1 MQFRPELAQKIL
13 TGEKTQTR
21 RIVKPGE
28 WLVELDGGGKIVFRE
43 PTTPKWITGQSYAI
57 QPGTKATIG
66 RFKLLD
72 IRREQVQDITLE
84 DAVAEGIRGRN
95 LHDVFAA
102 NGQFLRRQY
111 EWRWDY
117 ECETWKRGVNF
128 SEQDSFMTL
137 WDSINSG
144 PGQRWDDNPEV
155 WVLVFEVVEGK
166 GD

>member
-13 TGEKTQTR
+13 TGEKTMTR

-28 WLVELDGGGKIVFRE
+28 YLYNPMPSVKMVISKNAAI
-43 PTTPKWITGQSYAI
+43 KWITGQTYAI
-57 QPGTKATIG
+57 QPGRGMAAIG

-84 DAVAEGIRGRN
+84 DAIAEGIRGRN

-117 ECETWKRGVNF
+117 ECETWKQGAAF

-137 WDSINSG
+137 WDSINSKS
-144 PGQRWDDNPEV
+144 GQRVKDNPEV
-155 WVLVFEVVEGK
+155 WVLVFEVVK
-166 GD
+166 PAQ